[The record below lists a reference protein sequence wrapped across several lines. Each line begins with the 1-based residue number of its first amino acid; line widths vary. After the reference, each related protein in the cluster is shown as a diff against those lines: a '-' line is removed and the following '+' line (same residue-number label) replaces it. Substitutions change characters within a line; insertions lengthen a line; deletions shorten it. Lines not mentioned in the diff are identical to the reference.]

1 MNRRLNL
8 FMVGAATLFG
18 TLSLTATAVTA
29 AGASAAST
37 AVVNGTA
44 SPAAP
49 KTPTIASVPAV
60 TPISFDVS
68 LNLRDP
74 AGAAALAQAVSTP
87 GSSQYHAYLT
97 PAQWESQ
104 YSPTSAQVA
113 QVTTWLRQQG
123 LTVGAVSPDRL
134 RIDVAGT
141 AAQIEQAFSV
151 RLSYHLVDG
160 RTLRLLDNDLTVP
173 SSLAGTV
180 SGAPGLSETLA
191 TPNVDSGA
199 STGASPSTTIPNDD
213 NSASVSGRG
222 PSPYPPPSGFVPSP
236 PCGTYYG
243 EKTET
248 TLPPFGSGYPA
259 TPPYTVCGYLPG
271 QFRSAYGVAAQVAA
285 GRSGQ
290 GVTVAI
296 IDAYGSPTLLSDVQQ
311 YFRASDPNH
320 PLNSS
325 QFTALYPA
333 AYNHPTLCGA
343 NGWYTEQTIDVT
355 AVHAVAPGAK
365 ILYVAGSNCLN
376 NGLLGAL
383 GRVVDGHLAQ
393 VVTDSWGDNAGD
405 LLDSPST
412 QTSFNDLF
420 LLAAGTGVSV
430 LFSSGDD
437 GDEFAT
443 VGATSAD
450 FPPSSP
456 WDTALGGTSLQV
468 GAQGQRLGE
477 LGWSTYHS
485 YLCTA
490 VLFGSP
496 GCSKATKNTW
506 LPLTADGGSGGGT
519 SYHYTQPYYQAAV
532 VPSSLALENAPLT
545 GTTPMR
551 VVPDISMDADPST
564 GILMGQTQTFPNGT
578 YWATTRYGGTS
589 LASPLFAGVVALA
602 DQASGTALG
611 FLNPALYKLD
621 TSTRSAI
628 DDVVPGGKQSQAR
641 VDYANLFDNSEGLL
655 YSYRIITYEGVE
667 TYCNG
672 SGNCASRHNT
682 LVTSPGY
689 DNMTGLGTPGTNF
702 VSALAKM

>member
-8 FMVGAATLFG
+8 LMVAVATVVG
-18 TLSLTATAVTA
+18 TLGLAATAVTA
-29 AGASAAST
+29 AGASTAST

-44 SPAAP
+44 SPAAA
-49 KTPTIASVPAV
+49 KTPTTGSVPAL
-60 TPISFDVS
+60 TPISFEVS

-87 GSSQYHAYLT
+87 GSPQYHAYLS

-104 YSPTSAQVA
+104 YSPTDTQVA
-113 QVTTWLRQQG
+113 QVTTWLRQRG
-123 LTVGAVSPDRL
+123 LTVGAVSSDRL

-141 AAQIEQAFSV
+141 AAEIEQAFSV
-151 RLSYHLVDG
+151 TLSYHVVDG

-173 SSLAGTV
+173 GSLAGIV
-180 SGAPGLSETLA
+180 GGAPGLSETVA

-199 STGASPSTTIPNDD
+199 STGVSPSTTIPNDD
-213 NSASVSGRG
+213 TTPSVSGGG
-222 PSPYPPPSGFVPSP
+222 PSPYPPPSGFVPAP

-248 TLPPFGSGYPA
+248 TLPPFGGGYPA
-259 TPPYTVCGYLPG
+259 TPPYAVCGYSPG
-271 QFRSAYGVAAQVAA
+271 QFRSAYGVAGQVAA
-285 GRSGQ
+285 GKSGQ

-296 IDAYGSPTLLSDVQQ
+296 VDAYASPTLLSDVQQ
-311 YFRASDPNH
+311 YVRASDPSH

-333 AYNHPTLCGA
+333 FYNHATLCQA
-343 NGWYTEQTIDVT
+343 NTWYTEQTIDVT
-355 AVHAVAPGAK
+355 AVHAVAPGAN
-365 ILYVAGSNCLN
+365 ILYVAGANCLN
-376 NGLLGAL
+376 GLLSAL
-383 GRVVDGHLAQ
+383 GKVVDGHLAQ

-405 LLDSPST
+405 LLDSPAT
-412 QTSFNDLF
+412 KNSFDDVF

-430 LFSSGDD
+430 LFSSGDN
-437 GDEFAT
+437 GDEFST
-443 VGATSAD
+443 YGMTSAD
-450 FPPSSP
+450 YPPSSP
-456 WDTALGGTSLQV
+456 WDTAIGGTSVQI

-477 LGWSTYHS
+477 LGWSTYRS
-485 YLCTA
+485 YLCTV
-490 VLFGSP
+490 VLFGVP

-506 LPLTADGGSGGGT
+506 LPLTADGGAGGGT
-519 SYHYTQPYYQAAV
+519 SYVYTQPYYQAGV

-545 GTTPMR
+545 GKHLMR
-551 VVPDISMDADPST
+551 VVPDISMDADPAT

-611 FLNPALYKLD
+611 FLNPALYKLS
-621 TSTRSAI
+621 TSTPSAI
-628 DDVVPGGKQSQAR
+628 HDVVPGGKQSQAR
-641 VDYANLFDNSEGLL
+641 VDYANLFDNSAGLL
-655 YSYRIITYEGVE
+655 YSYRILTYEGVE

-672 SGNCASRHNT
+672 SGNCASRDNT